1 MAVAATIIFFRFIF
15 TFLLSFA
22 FGLERQMSHKPV
34 GFGTFIFVATGS
46 CGVALLTQV
55 IPTDNPFSILGA
67 VITGIGFLGAGA
79 LLRSGSGDKISGF
92 TTASS
97 IWIFAII
104 GILIGMGQ
112 YELALLAYA
121 FVWVV
126 VFSDKYMEYKGIG
139 TYRSKITIHS
149 KRILTKKEI
158 ESALG
163 ARINRLEV
171 SELDKEKN
179 TYMATYFFEG
189 TKKKLEAIPSSIM
202 KKDWFISIK
211 IEPYGLR

>member
-1 MAVAATIIFFRFIF
+1 MVVAATVVFFRFII

-22 FGLERQMSHKPV
+22 FGLERQMAHKPV

-79 LLRSGSGDKISGF
+79 LLRSGSGDRISGF

-104 GILIGMGQ
+104 GILLGMGQ

-121 FVWVV
+121 FVWIVI
-126 VFSDKYMEYKGIG
+126 FSDKYMEYKGVG

-149 KRILTKKEI
+149 KRLLTKKEI
-158 ESALG
+158 ESAIG
-163 ARINRLEV
+163 AKINRLEV
-171 SELDKEKN
+171 SELDKEKS

-189 TKKKLEAIPSSIM
+189 TKKKLEGVPSSIM
-202 KKDWFISIK
+202 KRDWFISIK

>member
-1 MAVAATIIFFRFIF
+1 MELASTTVFFRFTL
-15 TFLLSFA
+15 TFLLAFA
-22 FGLERQMSHKPV
+22 FGLERQMAHKPV
-34 GFGTFIFVATGS
+34 GFGTFIFVSAGS
-46 CGVALLTQV
+46 CGLALLTQI
-55 IPTDNPFSILGA
+55 IPSENPFSLLGA

-79 LLRSGSGDKISGF
+79 LLRSGSGDRISGF

-104 GILIGMGQ
+104 GILIGVGQ

-121 FVWVV
+121 FVWIVI
-126 VFSDKYMEYKGIG
+126 FSDKLLEHLGIG

-149 KRILTKKEI
+149 TRLLTKKEI
-158 ESALG
+158 EAAIG
-163 ARINRLEV
+163 AKINRLEV
-171 SELDKEKN
+171 SELDKAKK

-189 TKKKLEAIPSSIM
+189 TKKRLEAIPSSIM

>member
-1 MAVAATIIFFRFIF
+1 MAVEASIIFFRFIVIF
-15 TFLLSFA
+15 VMSFV

-46 CGVALLTQV
+46 CGVALLTQ
-55 IPTDNPFSILGA
+55 IFPIEYSFGILGA

-112 YELALLAYA
+112 YELAALAYL
-121 FVWVV
+121 FVWIV
-126 VFSDKYMEYKGIG
+126 VFSDKFMEYRGVG
-139 TYRSKITIHS
+139 TYRSKITISS
-149 KRILTKKEI
+149 KRLLTKKEI
-158 ESALG
+158 ETAIG
-163 ARINRLEV
+163 AKINRLEV
-171 SELDKEKN
+171 SELDKEKQ

-189 TKKKLEAIPSSIM
+189 TKKKLEAIPTTIM
-202 KKDWFISIK
+202 EKDWFISIK

>member
-1 MAVAATIIFFRFIF
+1 MEVASTVIFFRFII

-46 CGVALLTQV
+46 CGIALLTQV
-55 IPTDNPFSILGA
+55 IPTEHSFGILGA

-79 LLRSGSGDKISGF
+79 LLRSGSGDKITGF

-104 GILIGMGQ
+104 GILMGVGQ
-112 YELALLAYA
+112 YELGLLAYS
-121 FVWVV
+121 FVWIV

-149 KRILTKKEI
+149 KRLLSKKEI
-158 ESALG
+158 ESAIG

-171 SELDKEKN
+171 SELDKEKS
-179 TYMATYFFEG
+179 TYIATYFFEG
-189 TKKKLEAIPSSIM
+189 TKKKLEAVPSSIM
-202 KKDWFISIK
+202 KKDWFVSIK